1 MHSLTQKRGGR
12 MSLFKKGKTIVVFGA
27 VISVLILSFITVS
40 FADKKPTV
48 VVVLKAADSQYW
60 KIMKAGMEKGFK
72 DFGIDGKVIEPSEA
86 TPQKQVELLI
96 KTYKEKPDIIIT
108 APYSSFVRP
117 TLVTLTDIPIL
128 LVDTD
133 LPMKNKTAYIGTDN
147 NDLGKKAGAF
157 LASQLQPG
165 DKVAIIGGDI
175 SFPVFRQRLEGATN
189 SLQNAGIEISITKTG
204 ISDNPKAVQKAISMV
219 LRDHPDIKGVV
230 TTHDKIA
237 FPVINELEK
246 QGFLIPVIGPDG
258 LSDMLQL
265 IADET
270 LPGTI
275 AQNPYDMGYLSVET
289 AMKVIKGEN
298 VEPFVDSG
306 VDIIIKENAQDR
318 LDFYAEIVK

>member
-1 MHSLTQKRGGR
+1 VL
-12 MSLFKKGKTIVVFGA
+12 KKGKITLVIGA
-27 VISVLILSFITVS
+27 VISVIILGFISVT

-60 KIMKAGMEKGFK
+60 HIMKAGMEKGFK
-72 DFGIDGKVIEPSEA
+72 DFGINGKVMVPSEA
-86 TPQKQVELLI
+86 SPQKQVELLI

-117 TLVTLTDIPIL
+117 TLETLTDIPIL

-133 LPMKNKTAYIGTDN
+133 LTMKNKTAYIGTDN

-165 DKVAIIGGDI
+165 DKVAIIGGDT
-175 SFPVFRQRLEGATN
+175 SFPVFRQRLEGAAV
-189 SLQNAGIEISITKTG
+189 SLQNAGIKISSTKTG
-204 ISDNPKAVQKAISMV
+204 ISDNPKAIKKAVSMV

-230 TTHDKIA
+230 TSHDTIA
-237 FPVINELEK
+237 FPVIKALEDH
-246 QGFLIPVIGPDG
+246 GLLIPVIGPDG
-258 LSDMLQL
+258 LTEMLEL

-270 LPGTI
+270 LPGTM

-289 AMKVIKGEN
+289 AMKVIQGEN

-306 VDIIIKENAQDR
+306 VDIIIKENAQQR
-318 LDFYAEIVK
+318 LNFYEKLVK